1 LGGDEQIE
9 NGLKVDGVG
18 GDGNTWI
25 LGKVSLKYKK

>member
-18 GDGNTWI
+18 ADRNTWI
-25 LGKVSLKYKK
+25 LGWKSKFKI

>member
-18 GDGNTWI
+18 ADGNTWI
-25 LGKVSLKYKK
+25 LVLKV